1 MTVRDLQEMCRKAV
15 DEHWS
20 KLTPEQKRKIRE
32 NVLRKSRE
40 FAAKGGRR

>member
-1 MTVRDLQEMCRKAV
+1 MTVRDILEMCRKAA

-20 KLTPEQKRKIRE
+20 KLTPEQKRKICE